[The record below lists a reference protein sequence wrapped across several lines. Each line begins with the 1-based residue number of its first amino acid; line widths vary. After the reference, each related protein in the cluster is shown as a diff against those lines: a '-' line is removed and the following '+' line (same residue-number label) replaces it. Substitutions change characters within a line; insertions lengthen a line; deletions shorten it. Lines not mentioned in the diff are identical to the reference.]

1 MKKLFV
7 SLIIVILLFVSFL
20 TYSET
25 LNITVNNKDHSL
37 IVPDKYAD
45 LRTAY
50 IDMAKSYIGSNDDVT
65 KLIGMT
71 DELKLIIND
80 LTKKIDDAIVLLD
93 KKVAVPFWQTMLLLN
108 MSYDL
113 QNQIIIGSIQFE
125 GIIFDRLII
134 GIQASYP
141 ISIGAEIGWKF

>member
-25 LNITVNNKDHSL
+25 LNITVNNKEYTL
-37 IVPDKYAD
+37 IISDNYKD
-45 LRTAY
+45 LRNAFINISKDY
-50 IDMAKSYIGSNDDVT
+50 IDAEDNVT
-65 KLIGMT
+65 QLMGMT
-71 DELKLIIND
+71 SDLKSIVAD
-80 LTKKIDDAIVLLD
+80 LTKKVDDAIVLLD
-93 KKVAVPFWQTMLLLN
+93 KKVEVPFWQTMLLLN